1 MSSNTEKLNLLKVD
15 PVADGEQYF
24 NVDTM
29 LNANWDKVDA
39 FADQMSD
46 KVDGDLLPRLNTAQT
61 NTITFKPG
69 TQTITVAR
77 DMPVNVTTLQ
87 GKMLLNLTGRSGGFE
102 QLPGFFLNASGSL
115 DTVNKVSGNSGL
127 KVTITNNGTGIAG
140 VPIYNPK
147 LGTNGAKYLIRGAIK
162 NGNLSGDGAYIQI
175 TDTVAYAVN
184 NLPLIKT
191 SEKFVNCFALY
202 DGTKSNNNTIS
213 AYMAVKGQSGE
224 YAYFDEVAVY
234 EISNEEYIRL
244 SSLTAD
250 EVASQYPYTEG
261 LAGVKNPYAIR
272 WTNSSKT
279 DIASMLAFDTE
290 LLAPPVPTSD
300 AERDRLEQGTD
311 GQYYK
316 TSVWNKIVLDGSLP
330 WAFAQ
335 SWTGYKA
342 VTWQDVPAPV
352 SNTGYITKYN
362 KAVLSQW
369 LAGSGAT
376 SADSHVLDGTTSD
389 LWITIS
395 AADSGWGDNYTPTND
410 EIKAY
415 FYGWKMYDASTNATD
430 GLGVYSRTDGNN
442 KRWTPL
448 ASFDGTT
455 YSGNISTTPIS
466 RPEVL
471 IPSGYRLSRQ
481 ITSYELVY
489 KREKYVVEPVASEG
503 TLNLVQN
510 DNVIEIGTGLIVRE
524 TARPQLAGNYYWING
539 ATNPSSVLN
548 NRVQQFVYVY
558 KNNRIDRWNYLGTSS
573 FIEMLGLQ
581 QAQIAVSQFDIKAAY
596 SVTYFDVKKS
606 PSISFT
612 ISAPTNERAILNDL
626 IRDVQQATRR
636 VSAVELAKAEKTQ
649 ISSPW
654 IVPTLLN
661 GWTAI
666 SGYRTG
672 YRKIGN
678 SNIVQMSGV
687 LTNGAT
693 TVGTVLFYLPQG
705 YRPVSSFVFTANSRN
720 NSGSYN
726 SITLDVRD
734 SGAVLISFGTPYTGA
749 LTFEV
754 TFEAEQ

>member
-102 QLPGFFLNASGSL
+102 QLPGFFLNASGTL

-147 LGTNGAKYLIRGAIK
+147 LGANGAKYLIRGVIK

-175 TDTVAYAVN
+175 TDTVAYAAN

-213 AYMAVKGQSGE
+213 AYMALKGQSGE

-234 EISNEEYIRL
+234 EISNEEYIRV

-300 AERDRLEQGTD
+300 VERDRLEQGAD

-362 KAVLSQW
+362 KVVLSRW

-389 LWITIS
+389 LWITVS

-415 FYGWKMYDASTNATD
+415 FYGWKMYDASISTD
-430 GLGVYSRTDGNN
+430 GSNIYNRTDGTN
-442 KRWTPL
+442 KAWCRRTNGFSSDNGYADGSFTLPNTL
-448 ASFDGTT
+448 AFKFSP
-455 YSGNISTTPIS
+455 Y
-466 RPEVL
+466 EL
-471 IPSGYRLSRQ
+471 MYKRLSAVIEPTPSEGVLSFGAGENIIELGSGLVLREPVKPYRDNLWN
-481 ITSYELVY
+481 INNGSPSYESSLT
-489 KREKYVVEPVASEG
+489 KFKIDRF
-503 TLNLVQN
+503 
-510 DNVIEIGTGLIVRE
+510 IG
-524 TARPQLAGNYYWING
+524 
-539 ATNPSSVLN
+539 
-548 NRVQQFVYVY
+548 VY
-558 KNNRIDRWNYLGTSS
+558 KNGYLDKWIFYPNNVTKAGALAQKSALDYDPTGAYTASYIRLDKFPVSVIQSS
-573 FIEMLGLQ
+573 IP
-581 QAQIAVSQFDIKAAY
+581 I
-596 SVTYFDVKKS
+596 
-606 PSISFT
+606 
-612 ISAPTNERAILNDL
+612 NELAILNDL

-636 VSAVELAKAEKTQ
+636 VSAVELEKAEKTQ

-687 LTNGAT
+687 LTNGVT

-705 YRPVSSFVFTANSRN
+705 YRPASSFVFTANSRN